1 MSYTQR
7 PVSASAVSRL
17 LKTEGFHRANSGKH
31 WNRGFQVTGMGTLVE
46 VNYMASRDESSYEV
60 MERMV
65 EALNAK
71 AEYVAWIGRP
81 DWMNAIADNSFSVMI
96 RKTSPA
102 EAADA
107 RAEET
112 AAAKAI
118 EDAKVTKK
126 AAEQEATLQDLRD
139 ALAARPVEGTVVTSE
154 RPQEAVQAI
163 QELEIE
169 WDLEHQSLAAVAL
182 PALRVALDAHPKA
195 DFFTKLIGEDDDMVL
210 HVRHFHGT
218 KVRVAAVHF
227 EEMGGTFFTHHT
239 EENFT
244 SVAAVVA
251 HLELFLVGE

>member
-17 LKTEGFHRANSGKH
+17 LGLADFKRARPGKH
-31 WNRGFQVTGMGTLVE
+31 WSNGFQVTGMGTLVE
-46 VNYMASRDESSYEV
+46 VNYMATRGEDGFAI

-65 EALNAK
+65 EVLNAK

-81 DWMNAIADNSFSVMI
+81 DWMNKIADNSFSVMI

-102 EAADA
+102 EAVAA

-118 EDAKVTKK
+118 EDAKVARK

-163 QELEIE
+163 QELDIE
-169 WDLEHQSLAAVAL
+169 WDLEHQALAAVAL
-182 PALRVALDAHPKA
+182 PALRKALDEHPRV
-195 DFFTKLIGEDDDMVL
+195 DFFTKLIGDDDDMVL
-210 HVRHFHGT
+210 HIRHFHGT

-227 EEMGGTFFTHHT
+227 EEMGGTFFTHYS